1 MLGYVAVWDMM
12 RTYYRAARRIA
23 VARPILQRFLHLKIT
38 LSIHSMS
45 LIKIE
50 KACLSYGLQ
59 VLLDGIDLSIEKG
72 QRLCLIGRNGAGKSS
87 LLKVIA
93 GEVDLDKGDVVRQNG
108 LRVARLEQD
117 LPEADD
123 RLVIDAVAAGAEGLG
138 DVLKAYRE
146 LTHLPSLTDE
156 QMATLTHLQAQIDAN
171 DGWSLQQKVDEII
184 SRLDLPANKYMRELS
199 GGWRRRVA
207 LARALVLSPDV
218 LLLDEPTNHLDIA
231 AIEWLEKQLL
241 GFNGALVFITHDRS
255 LLQALA
261 THIVELDRG
270 HIRYWQG
277 DYESFLTYREQALAE
292 EARHNEL
299 FDKKLAQEEVWIRQ
313 GIKARRT
320 RNEGRVRALKALRE
334 ERKARRE
341 VVGKA
346 SFNVASSGDS
356 GKLVAELNDVSYR
369 YADKVILKNFSTRII
384 RGDRI
389 GLVGANG
396 AGKSTLLK
404 LILGE
409 LTPQEGTVRLG
420 TNLQVSYFDQLRD
433 QLDLDKSAVDNVAE
447 GRDFIEI
454 DGKNKHI
461 FSYLSDFL
469 FSGERARTPIRALSG
484 GERNRV
490 LLAKL
495 FSKTANLLVLDEPTN
510 DLDVETLEL
519 LEELLTD
526 YPGTILL
533 VSHDRAFLNNIV
545 SSVIAFEG
553 QGQVLE
559 YVGGYDDWIRQG
571 GTWTRADLP
580 EGKSTKETVA
590 PTPSVSAP
598 TEAPKTVAKPKKLSY
613 KLQRE
618 FEELPANIEQL
629 EKTIDTLQEQSS
641 ASGFYSQSQTEIDRV
656 LQALASAQHELEVC
670 FERWAELEDMQ
681 Q

>member
-1 MLGYVAVWDMM
+1 
-12 RTYYRAARRIA
+12 
-23 VARPILQRFLHLKIT
+23 
-38 LSIHSMS
+38 MS

-50 KACLSYGLQ
+50 KAGLSYGLQ
-59 VLLDGIDLSIEKG
+59 ILLDNVDLTIEKG

-93 GEVDLDKGDVVRQNG
+93 GEVDLDKGEVIRQG
-108 LRVARLEQD
+108 GIRIARLEQD

-123 RLVIDAVAAGAEGLG
+123 RLVFDAVAAGSDGLG
-138 DVLKAYRE
+138 QL
-146 LTHLPSLTDE
+146 LTEYHQLSNAADISDE
-156 QMATLTHLQAQIDAN
+156 QLTQMTRVQQQIEAR
-171 DGWSLQQKVDEII
+171 DGWSLQQKVEEIV
-184 SRLDLPANKYMRELS
+184 SRLDLPADKYMRELS

-207 LARALVLSPDV
+207 LARALVLEPDV

-261 THIVELDRG
+261 THIAELDRG
-270 HIRYWQG
+270 NLRYWSG
-277 DYESFLTYREQALAE
+277 DYASFLVYREQALAD

-334 ERKARRE
+334 ERSQRRE
-341 VVGKA
+341 VIGKA
-346 SFNVASSGDS
+346 NFTLASSGDS
-356 GKLVAELNDVSYR
+356 GKLVAELTDVC
-369 YADKVILKNFSTRII
+369 FSWGNKPIIKQFSSRIM

-409 LTPQEGTVRLG
+409 LQPQSGKVKLG
-420 TNLQVSYFDQLRD
+420 TNLQVAYFDQLRD
-433 QLDLDKSAVDNVAE
+433 QLDLNKNAVDNIAE
-447 GRDFIEI
+447 GREFIDI
-454 DGKNKHI
+454 DGKSKHI

-469 FSGERARTPIRALSG
+469 FSGERARTPLRALSG

-495 FSKTANLLVLDEPTN
+495 FSKAANLLVLDEPTN

-519 LEELLTD
+519 LEEILTD

-553 QGQVLE
+553 RGNVFE

-571 GTWTRADLP
+571 GKWTETDEIQAIPDTAAQP
-580 EGKSTKETVA
+580 ATSTTTAKAAV
-590 PTPSVSAP
+590 
-598 TEAPKTVAKPKKLSY
+598 KTKKLSY
-613 KLQRE
+613 KFQKE
-618 FEELPANIEQL
+618 FDELPLKIESLEGQL
-629 EKTIDTLQEQSS
+629 GRLQEETT
-641 ASGFYSQSQTEIDRV
+641 AADFYSQSATVVEKK
-656 LQALASAQHELEVC
+656 LQELAQVQQQLDDC

-681 Q
+681 QE

>member
-1 MLGYVAVWDMM
+1 
-12 RTYYRAARRIA
+12 
-23 VARPILQRFLHLKIT
+23 
-38 LSIHSMS
+38 MS

-50 KACLSYGLQ
+50 KAGLSYGLQ
-59 VLLDGIDLSIEKG
+59 VLLDGVELTIERG
-72 QRLCLIGRNGAGKSS
+72 QRLCLIGRNGTGKSS
-87 LLKVIA
+87 LLKVID
-93 GEVDLDKGDVVRQNG
+93 GEVDLDKGEVIRQTG
-108 LRVARLEQD
+108 IRVARLEQD

-123 RLVIDAVAAGAEGLG
+123 CLVFDAVAAGSKGVGELLAE
-138 DVLKAYRE
+138 YR
-146 LTHLPSLTDE
+146 LLSHAQDISDSQLAR
-156 QMATLTHLQAQIDAN
+156 MADLQHEIEKN
-171 DGWSLQQKVDEII
+171 DGWALQQKVDEII
-184 SRLDLPANKYMRELS
+184 SRLDLPAERYMRELS

-207 LARALVLSPDV
+207 LARALVIEPDV

-241 GFNGALVFITHDRS
+241 NYNGALVFITHDRS

-261 THIVELDRG
+261 THIAELDRG
-270 HIRYWQG
+270 HLRYWEG
-277 DYESFLTYREQALAE
+277 DYTSFLVYREQALAD

-299 FDKKLAQEEVWIRQ
+299 FDKRLAQEEVWIRQ
-313 GIKARRT
+313 GIKARRV

-334 ERKARRE
+334 TRSERRE

-346 SFNVASSGDS
+346 NFTLASGGDS
-356 GKLVAELNDVSYR
+356 GKLVADLVNVSYSWG
-369 YADKVILKNFSTRII
+369 DKKIVNQFSTRIM

-409 LTPQEGTVRLG
+409 LQPQSGSVKLG
-420 TNLQVSYFDQLRD
+420 TNLEVAYFDQLRD
-433 QLDLDKSAVDNVAE
+433 QLDLNKNAVDNIAG
-447 GRDFIEI
+447 GREFIEI
-454 DGKNKHI
+454 DGKSKHI

-469 FSGERARTPIRALSG
+469 FSGERARTPLRALSG

-495 FSKTANLLVLDEPTN
+495 FSKSANLLVLDEPTN

-519 LEELLTD
+519 LEDILTE
-526 YPGTILL
+526 YTGTLLL

-553 QGQVLE
+553 RGNVLE

-571 GTWTRADLP
+571 GKWTQADELP
-580 EGKSTKETVA
+580 A
-590 PTPSVSAP
+590 AIVSAP
-598 TEAPKTVAKPKKLSY
+598 AAESKKAEVVEVVSAKAPIKLKKLSY
-613 KLQRE
+613 KFQKE
-618 FEELPANIEQL
+618 FDELPQKIESIEKQL
-629 EKTIDTLQEQSS
+629 NTLQVITS
-641 ASGFYSQSQTEIDRV
+641 ASDFYSQPAAVVEQK
-656 LQALASAQHELEVC
+656 LQELAVIQQQLDDC

-681 Q
+681 QE

>member
-1 MLGYVAVWDMM
+1 
-12 RTYYRAARRIA
+12 
-23 VARPILQRFLHLKIT
+23 
-38 LSIHSMS
+38 MS

-50 KACLSYGLQ
+50 KAGLSYGLQ
-59 VLLDGIDLSIEKG
+59 VLLDGVDLTIERG
-72 QRLCLIGRNGAGKSS
+72 QRLCLIGRNGTGKSS
-87 LLKVIA
+87 LLKVLD
-93 GEVDLDKGDVVRQNG
+93 GEVDLDRGEVIRQTG
-108 LRVARLEQD
+108 IRIARLEQD

-123 RLVIDAVAAGAEGLG
+123 RLVFDAVAAGAKGVGEL
-138 DVLKAYRE
+138 LAEYRLLSHSSE
-146 LTHLPSLTDE
+146 ISDGQLAR
-156 QMATLTHLQAQIDAN
+156 MAALQHEIEVN
-171 DGWSLQQKVDEII
+171 DGWALQQKVDEII
-184 SRLDLPANKYMRELS
+184 SRLDLPAERYMRELS

-207 LARALVLSPDV
+207 LARALVIEPDV

-241 GFNGALVFITHDRS
+241 SYNGALVFITHDRS

-261 THIVELDRG
+261 THIAELDRG
-270 HIRYWQG
+270 HLRYWEG
-277 DYESFLTYREQALAE
+277 DYASFLVYREQALAD

-299 FDKKLAQEEVWIRQ
+299 FDKRLAQEEIWIRQ

-334 ERKARRE
+334 TRSQRRE
-341 VVGKA
+341 LVGKA
-346 SFNVASSGDS
+346 NFTLASGGDS
-356 GKLVAELNDVSYR
+356 GKLVADLSNVSYSWGE
-369 YADKVILKNFSTRII
+369 KKIVNQFSTRIM

-409 LTPQEGTVRLG
+409 LQPQSGSVKLG
-420 TNLQVSYFDQLRD
+420 SNLEVAYFDQLRD
-433 QLDLDKSAVDNVAE
+433 QLDLNKNAVDNIAG
-447 GRDFIEI
+447 GREFIDI
-454 DGKNKHI
+454 DGKSKHI

-469 FSGERARTPIRALSG
+469 FSGERARTPLRALSG

-495 FSKTANLLVLDEPTN
+495 FSKSANLLVLDEPTN

-519 LEELLTD
+519 LEDILTE
-526 YPGTILL
+526 YSGTLLL

-553 QGQVLE
+553 RGNVIE

-571 GTWTRADLP
+571 GKWTQADELP
-580 EGKSTKETVA
+580 PSATHLSLIESKKAVPVEQASSKA
-590 PTPSVSAP
+590 PT
-598 TEAPKTVAKPKKLSY
+598 KLKKLSY
-613 KLQRE
+613 KFQKE
-618 FEELPANIEQL
+618 FDELPQKIESIEKQL
-629 EKTIDTLQEQSS
+629 NELHTITNASDFYTQPPAVVEQKLQE
-641 ASGFYSQSQTEIDRV
+641 
-656 LQALASAQHELEVC
+656 LAATQQQLDDC

-681 Q
+681 QE

>member
-1 MLGYVAVWDMM
+1 
-12 RTYYRAARRIA
+12 
-23 VARPILQRFLHLKIT
+23 
-38 LSIHSMS
+38 MS

-50 KACLSYGLQ
+50 KAQLSYGLQ
-59 VLLDGIDLSIEKG
+59 VILDQVELVIEKG
-72 QRLCLIGRNGAGKSS
+72 QRLCLIGRNGTGKSS

-93 GEVDLDKGDVVRQNG
+93 GEVDLDKGEVIRQG
-108 LRVARLEQD
+108 GVKISRLEQD

-123 RLVIDAVAAGAEGLG
+123 RLVFDAVAAGLQGLG
-138 DVLKAYRE
+138 ELLAEYRC
-146 LTHLPSLTDE
+146 LAHSPSLDQAGLE
-156 QMATLTHLQAQIDAN
+156 RLTRLQQDIESR
-171 DGWSLQQKVDEII
+171 DGWRLQQKVEEVL
-184 SRLDLPANKYMRELS
+184 SRLELPAERFMRELS

-207 LARALVLSPDV
+207 LAKALVQEPDV

-261 THIVELDRG
+261 THIAELDRG
-270 HIRYWQG
+270 KLRYWTG
-277 DYESFLTYREQALAE
+277 DYLSFLTYREQALAE

-320 RNEGRVRALKALRE
+320 RNEGRVRALKALRV
-334 ERKARRE
+334 ERSQRRE
-341 VVGKA
+341 QIGKA
-346 SFNVASSGDS
+346 QFALAAGEQS
-356 GKLVAELNDVSYR
+356 GKLVAELNQVSYR
-369 YADKVILKNFSTRII
+369 WGEKTIVSDFSTLVV

-409 LTPQEGTVRLG
+409 LEPQAGSIRRG
-420 TNLQVSYFDQLRD
+420 TNLQIAYFDQLRD
-433 QLDLDKSAVDNVAE
+433 QLDLDKNAVDNIAE
-447 GRDFIEI
+447 GREFIDV
-454 DGKNKHI
+454 DGKSKHI

-469 FSGERARTPIRALSG
+469 FSGERARTPLRALSG

-495 FSKTANLLVLDEPTN
+495 FSKSANLLVLDEPTN

-519 LEELLTD
+519 LEEILTE
-526 YPGTILL
+526 YSGTVLL
-533 VSHDRAFLNNIV
+533 VSHDRAFLNNLV

-553 QGQVLE
+553 DGQVRE
-559 YVGGYDDWIRQG
+559 YVGGYDDWLRQG
-571 GTWTRADLP
+571 GTWTRDSVAERRDMLQTSVATQENAQAP
-580 EGKSTKETVA
+580 LEGKAKE
-590 PTPSVSAP
+590 PQKSR
-598 TEAPKTVAKPKKLSY
+598 KLSY

-618 FEELPANIEQL
+618 FDELPGQIEQL
-629 EKTIDTLQEQSS
+629 EAALAQLQKEVNSPDFYSRPQAQVESLLQQLAQTQEQLD
-641 ASGFYSQSQTEIDRV
+641 T
-656 LQALASAQHELEVC
+656 C

-681 Q
+681 QG

>member
-1 MLGYVAVWDMM
+1 
-12 RTYYRAARRIA
+12 
-23 VARPILQRFLHLKIT
+23 
-38 LSIHSMS
+38 MS

-50 KACLSYGLQ
+50 KASLSYGLQ
-59 VLLDGIDLSIEKG
+59 VLLDGVDLIIEKG

-93 GEVDLDKGDVVRQNG
+93 GEVDLDKGDVIRQSG
-108 LRVARLEQD
+108 IRIARLEQD

-123 RLVIDAVAAGAEGLG
+123 RLVFDAVAAGSDGLG
-138 DVLKAYRE
+138 QLLTEYRQ
-146 LTHLPSLTDE
+146 LSHGTTISDSQLARMT
-156 QMATLTHLQAQIDAN
+156 QLQHEIEVR
-171 DGWSLQQKVDEII
+171 DGWLLQQKVEEII
-184 SRLDLPANKYMRELS
+184 SRLDLPAERYMRELS

-207 LARALVLSPDV
+207 LARALVLEPDV

-241 GFNGALVFITHDRS
+241 AFNGALVFITHDRS

-261 THIVELDRG
+261 THIAELDRG
-270 HIRYWQG
+270 HLRYWQG
-277 DYESFLTYREQALAE
+277 DYASFLAYREQALAD

-334 ERKARRE
+334 ERSQRRE
-341 VVGKA
+341 LIGKA
-346 SFNVASSGDS
+346 NFNLGSSGDS
-356 GKLVAELNDVSYR
+356 GKLVAELVHVSY
-369 YADKVILKNFSTRII
+369 AWGNKHIIKQFSTRIM

-409 LTPQEGTVRLG
+409 LQPQSGKVKLG
-420 TNLQVSYFDQLRD
+420 TNLQIAYFDQLRD
-433 QLDLDKSAVDNVAE
+433 QLDLDKNAVDNIAE
-447 GRDFIEI
+447 GREVIEI
-454 DGKNKHI
+454 NGKSKHI

-469 FSGERARTPIRALSG
+469 FSGERARTPLRALSG

-495 FSKTANLLVLDEPTN
+495 FSKAANLLVLDEPTN

-519 LEELLTD
+519 LEEILID

-553 QGQVLE
+553 RGNVLE

-571 GTWTRADLP
+571 GKWTQADELP
-580 EGKSTKETVA
+580 QPAASATAAVA
-590 PTPSVSAP
+590 THAKAP
-598 TEAPKTVAKPKKLSY
+598 AKPKKLSY
-613 KLQRE
+613 KFQKE
-618 FEELPANIEQL
+618 FDELPQKIEAI
-629 EKTIDTLQEQSS
+629 E
-641 ASGFYSQSQTEIDRV
+641 R
-656 LQALASAQHELEVC
+656 ELEALNSETTGADFYLQPAAIVEKKLQQLAQLQQQLDNC

-681 Q
+681 QE

>member
-1 MLGYVAVWDMM
+1 
-12 RTYYRAARRIA
+12 
-23 VARPILQRFLHLKIT
+23 
-38 LSIHSMS
+38 MS

-50 KACLSYGLQ
+50 KAYLSYGLQ
-59 VLLDGIDLSIEKG
+59 VLLDSVELVVEKG
-72 QRLCLIGRNGAGKSS
+72 QRLCLIGRNGTGKSS

-93 GEVDLDKGDVVRQNG
+93 GEVDLDKGDVILQSGIRI
-108 LRVARLEQD
+108 ACLEQD
-117 LPEADD
+117 LPDADD
-123 RLVIDAVAAGAEGLG
+123 RLVFDSVASAFPGLG
-138 DVLKAYRE
+138 DILSEYHHLAHGSEFSEEVLARM
-146 LTHLPSLTDE
+146 
-156 QMATLTHLQAQIDAN
+156 QILQQAIEAR
-171 DGWSLQQKVDEII
+171 DGWTMQQRVEAILT
-184 SRLDLPANKYMRELS
+184 RLDLPADKYMRELS

-207 LARALVLSPDV
+207 LARALVLEPDV

-231 AIEWLEKQLL
+231 AIDWLEKQLL
-241 GFNGALVFITHDRS
+241 SFNGALVFITHDRS
-255 LLQALA
+255 LLQNLA

-270 HIRYWQG
+270 HLRYWSG
-277 DYESFLTYREQALAE
+277 DYASYLVYREQALAE

-299 FDKKLAQEEVWIRQ
+299 FDKKLAEEEVWIRQ

-320 RNEGRVRALKALRE
+320 RNEGRVRALKELRNV
-334 ERKARRE
+334 RAQRRE
-341 VVGKA
+341 VIGKA
-346 SFNVASSGDS
+346 NFALATGESS
-356 GKLVAELNDVSYR
+356 GKLVAELNNVSYSWGN
-369 YADKVILKNFSTRII
+369 KPIVKNFSATIV

-409 LTPQEGTVRLG
+409 LQPQAGSVRLG
-420 TNLQVSYFDQLRD
+420 TNLTVSYFDQLRD

-454 DGKNKHI
+454 EGKSKHI

-469 FSGERARTPIRALSG
+469 FSGERARTPLRALSG

-495 FSKTANLLVLDEPTN
+495 FSKSANLLVLDEPTN

-519 LEELLTD
+519 LEEILTD
-526 YPGTILL
+526 YQGTVLL

-553 QGQVLE
+553 RGNVLE

-571 GTWTRADLP
+571 GKWTEADAA
-580 EGKSTKETVA
+580 EVA
-590 PTPSVSAP
+590 PAAAAEKAAPVSATP
-598 TEAPKTVAKPKKLSY
+598 AAQPPSRGKKLSY

-618 FEELPANIEQL
+618 FDELPRQIEAL
-629 EKTIDTLQEQSS
+629 EQSVEVLKEQI
-641 ASGFYSQSQTEIDRV
+641 AQPDFYSQAVKLREEK
-656 LQALASAQHELEVC
+656 LQALAQAELQLETC

-681 Q
+681 QGE

>member
-1 MLGYVAVWDMM
+1 
-12 RTYYRAARRIA
+12 
-23 VARPILQRFLHLKIT
+23 
-38 LSIHSMS
+38 MS

-50 KACLSYGLQ
+50 KASLSYGLQ
-59 VLLDGIDLSIEKG
+59 VLLDGVDLSIEKG

-93 GEVDLDKGDVVRQNG
+93 GEVDLDKGDVIRQSG
-108 LRVARLEQD
+108 IRIARLEQD

-123 RLVIDAVAAGAEGLG
+123 RLVFDAVAAGSDGLG
-138 DVLKAYRE
+138 QLLTEYRQ
-146 LTHLPSLTDE
+146 LSHGLAISDSQLARMT
-156 QMATLTHLQAQIDAN
+156 QLQHEIEVR
-171 DGWSLQQKVDEII
+171 DGWLLQQKVEEII
-184 SRLDLPANKYMRELS
+184 SRLDLPAERYMRELS

-207 LARALVLSPDV
+207 LARALVLEPDV

-241 GFNGALVFITHDRS
+241 AFNGALVFITHDRS

-261 THIVELDRG
+261 THIAELDRG
-270 HIRYWQG
+270 HLRYWQG
-277 DYESFLTYREQALAE
+277 DYTSFLVYREQALAD

-334 ERKARRE
+334 ERAQRRE
-341 VVGKA
+341 LIGKA
-346 SFNVASSGDS
+346 NFNLGSSGDS
-356 GKLVAELNDVSYR
+356 GKLVAELVDVSY
-369 YADKVILKNFSTRII
+369 AWGNKHIIKQFSTRIM

-409 LTPQEGTVRLG
+409 LQPQSGKVKLG
-420 TNLQVSYFDQLRD
+420 TNLQIAYFDQLRD
-433 QLDLDKSAVDNVAE
+433 QLDLDKNAVDNIAE
-447 GRDFIEI
+447 GREVIEI
-454 DGKNKHI
+454 NGKSKHI

-469 FSGERARTPIRALSG
+469 FSGERARTPLRALSG

-495 FSKTANLLVLDEPTN
+495 FSKAANLLVLDEPTN

-519 LEELLTD
+519 LEEILID

-553 QGQVLE
+553 RGNVLE

-571 GTWTRADLP
+571 GKWTQADELP
-580 EGKSTKETVA
+580 QPAASATATLATNVKAPAKS
-590 PTPSVSAP
+590 
-598 TEAPKTVAKPKKLSY
+598 KKLSY
-613 KLQRE
+613 KFQKE
-618 FEELPANIEQL
+618 FDELPQKIEAI
-629 EKTIDTLQEQSS
+629 E
-641 ASGFYSQSQTEIDRV
+641 R
-656 LQALASAQHELEVC
+656 ELEMLNSEVAGADFYLQPAAIVEKKLQQLARLQQQLDNC

-681 Q
+681 QE

>member
-1 MLGYVAVWDMM
+1 
-12 RTYYRAARRIA
+12 
-23 VARPILQRFLHLKIT
+23 
-38 LSIHSMS
+38 MS

-50 KACLSYGLQ
+50 KASLSYGLQ
-59 VLLDGIDLSIEKG
+59 VLLDGVDLSIEKG

-93 GEVDLDKGDVVRQNG
+93 GEVDLDKGAVIRQSG
-108 LRVARLEQD
+108 IRIARLEQD

-123 RLVIDAVAAGAEGLG
+123 RLVFDAVAAGSDGLG
-138 DVLKAYRE
+138 QLLTEYRQ
-146 LTHLPSLTDE
+146 LSHGQAISDSQLARMT
-156 QMATLTHLQAQIDAN
+156 QLQHEIEVR
-171 DGWSLQQKVDEII
+171 DGWLLQQKVEEII
-184 SRLDLPANKYMRELS
+184 SRLDLPAERYMRELS

-207 LARALVLSPDV
+207 LARALVLEPDV

-231 AIEWLEKQLL
+231 AIDWLEKQLL
-241 GFNGALVFITHDRS
+241 VFNGALVFITHDRS

-261 THIVELDRG
+261 THIAELDRG
-270 HIRYWQG
+270 HLRYWQG
-277 DYESFLTYREQALAE
+277 DYASFLVYREQALAD

-334 ERKARRE
+334 ERAQRRE
-341 VVGKA
+341 LIGKA
-346 SFNVASSGDS
+346 NFNLGSSGDS
-356 GKLVAELNDVSYR
+356 GKLVAELVDVSYAWGNKHIIR
-369 YADKVILKNFSTRII
+369 QFSTRIM

-409 LTPQEGTVRLG
+409 LQPQSGKVKLG
-420 TNLQVSYFDQLRD
+420 TNLQIAYFDQLRD
-433 QLDLDKSAVDNVAE
+433 QLDLDKNAVDNIAE
-447 GRDFIEI
+447 GREVIEI
-454 DGKNKHI
+454 NGKSKHI

-469 FSGERARTPIRALSG
+469 FSGERARTPLRALSG

-495 FSKTANLLVLDEPTN
+495 FSKAANLLVLDEPTN

-519 LEELLTD
+519 LEEILID

-553 QGQVLE
+553 HGNVLE

-571 GTWTRADLP
+571 GKWTQADALP
-580 EGKSTKETVA
+580 QPAASATATIATNVKAPAKS
-590 PTPSVSAP
+590 
-598 TEAPKTVAKPKKLSY
+598 KKLSY
-613 KLQRE
+613 KFQKE
-618 FEELPANIEQL
+618 FDELPQKIEAL
-629 EKTIDTLQEQSS
+629 E
-641 ASGFYSQSQTEIDRV
+641 R
-656 LQALASAQHELEVC
+656 ELEVLNSEMAGADFYLQPAAIVEKKLQQLARLQQQLDNC
-670 FERWAELEDMQ
+670 FERWAELEDLQ
-681 Q
+681 QE

>member
-1 MLGYVAVWDMM
+1 
-12 RTYYRAARRIA
+12 
-23 VARPILQRFLHLKIT
+23 
-38 LSIHSMS
+38 MS

-50 KACLSYGLQ
+50 KAGLSYGLQ
-59 VLLDGIDLSIEKG
+59 VLLDGVDLTIERG
-72 QRLCLIGRNGAGKSS
+72 QRLCLIGRNGTGKSS

-93 GEVDLDKGDVVRQNG
+93 GEVDLDKGEVVRQTG
-108 LRVARLEQD
+108 IRVARLEQD

-123 RLVIDAVAAGAEGLG
+123 RLVFDAVAAGAQGVGEL
-138 DVLKAYRE
+138 LAEYRFISHSAE
-146 LTHLPSLTDE
+146 ISDAQLERMT
-156 QMATLTHLQAQIDAN
+156 QLQQKIEAN
-171 DGWSLQQKVDEII
+171 DGWLLQQKVEEII
-184 SRLDLPANKYMRELS
+184 SRLDLPADRYMRELS

-207 LARALVLSPDV
+207 LARALVLDPDV

-241 GFNGALVFITHDRS
+241 NFNGALVFITHDRS

-261 THIVELDRG
+261 THIAELDRG
-270 HIRYWQG
+270 HLRYWEG
-277 DYESFLTYREQALAE
+277 DYTSFLVYREQALAD

-334 ERKARRE
+334 TRSERRE

-346 SFNVASSGDS
+346 NFTLASSGDS
-356 GKLVAELNDVSYR
+356 GKLVADLVDVSYS
-369 YADKVILKNFSTRII
+369 YGDKVIVKNFSTRIM

-409 LTPQEGTVRLG
+409 LEPQSGSVKLG
-420 TNLQVSYFDQLRD
+420 TNLQIAYFDQLRD
-433 QLDLDKSAVDNVAE
+433 QLDLNKNAVDNIAQ
-447 GRDFIEI
+447 GREFIDI
-454 DGKNKHI
+454 DGKSKHI

-469 FSGERARTPIRALSG
+469 FSGERARTPLRALSG

-495 FSKTANLLVLDEPTN
+495 FSKSANLLVLDEPTN

-519 LEELLTD
+519 LEDILTE
-526 YPGTILL
+526 YPGTLLL

-553 QGQVLE
+553 RGNVLE
-559 YVGGYDDWIRQG
+559 YIGGYDDWIRQG
-571 GTWTRADLP
+571 GKWTQADELP
-580 EGKSTKETVA
+580 AAESPA
-590 PTPSVSAP
+590 PVIVEQKPAVSSEVVKAP
-598 TEAPKTVAKPKKLSY
+598 AKIKKLSY
-613 KLQRE
+613 KFQKE
-618 FEELPANIEQL
+618 FDELPQKIEHL
-629 EKTIDTLQEQSS
+629 ESSVEALAAITS
-641 ASGFYSQSQTEIDRV
+641 ASDFYSQPAAVVEQK
-656 LQALASAQHELEVC
+656 LQELATAQKQLDDC

-681 Q
+681 QE

>member
-1 MLGYVAVWDMM
+1 
-12 RTYYRAARRIA
+12 
-23 VARPILQRFLHLKIT
+23 
-38 LSIHSMS
+38 MS

-50 KACLSYGLQ
+50 KAGLSYGLQ
-59 VLLDGIDLSIEKG
+59 VLLDGVDLTIERG
-72 QRLCLIGRNGAGKSS
+72 QRLCLIGRNGTGKSS
-87 LLKVIA
+87 LLKVLD
-93 GEVDLDKGDVVRQNG
+93 GEVDLDRGEVIRQTG
-108 LRVARLEQD
+108 IRIARLEQD

-123 RLVIDAVAAGAEGLG
+123 RLVFDAVAAGAKGVGEL
-138 DVLKAYRE
+138 LAEYR
-146 LTHLPSLTDE
+146 SLSHAHEISDS
-156 QMATLTHLQAQIDAN
+156 QLARMAALQHEIEAN
-171 DGWSLQQKVDEII
+171 DGWALQQKVDEII
-184 SRLDLPANKYMRELS
+184 SRLDLPAERYMRELS

-207 LARALVLSPDV
+207 LARALVIEPDV

-241 GFNGALVFITHDRS
+241 NYNGALVFITHDRS

-261 THIVELDRG
+261 THIAELDRG
-270 HIRYWQG
+270 HLRYWEG
-277 DYESFLTYREQALAE
+277 DYASFLVYREQALAD

-299 FDKKLAQEEVWIRQ
+299 FDKRLAQEEVWIRQ

-334 ERKARRE
+334 TRSQRRE

-346 SFNVASSGDS
+346 NFTLASGGDS
-356 GKLVAELNDVSYR
+356 GKLVADLVDVSYSWG
-369 YADKVILKNFSTRII
+369 DKKIVNQFSTRIM

-409 LTPQEGTVRLG
+409 LQAQSGSVKLG
-420 TNLQVSYFDQLRD
+420 TNLEVAYFDQLRD
-433 QLDLDKSAVDNVAE
+433 QLDLNKNAVDNIAG
-447 GRDFIEI
+447 GREFIDI
-454 DGKNKHI
+454 DGKSKHI

-469 FSGERARTPIRALSG
+469 FSGERARTPLRALSG

-495 FSKTANLLVLDEPTN
+495 FSKSANLLVLDEPTN

-519 LEELLTD
+519 LEDILTE
-526 YPGTILL
+526 YTGTLLL

-553 QGQVLE
+553 RGNVIE

-571 GTWTRADLP
+571 GKWTQADELP
-580 EGKSTKETVA
+580 VPATNAPIIETKKIEPVEQVTSKA
-590 PTPSVSAP
+590 P
-598 TEAPKTVAKPKKLSY
+598 AKLKKLSY
-613 KLQRE
+613 KFQKE
-618 FEELPANIEQL
+618 FDELPQKIELIEKQL
-629 EKTIDTLQEQSS
+629 NALQTLTN
-641 ASGFYSQSQTEIDRV
+641 ASDFYSQPPAVVEQK
-656 LQALASAQHELEVC
+656 LQELAKTQQQLDDC

-681 Q
+681 QE

>member
-1 MLGYVAVWDMM
+1 
-12 RTYYRAARRIA
+12 
-23 VARPILQRFLHLKIT
+23 
-38 LSIHSMS
+38 MS

-50 KACLSYGLQ
+50 KAGLSYGLQ
-59 VLLDGIDLSIEKG
+59 VLLDGVDLTIERG
-72 QRLCLIGRNGAGKSS
+72 QRLCLIGRNGTGKSS
-87 LLKVIA
+87 LLKVID
-93 GEVDLDKGDVVRQNG
+93 GEVDLDKGDVIRQSG
-108 LRVARLEQD
+108 IRVARLEQD

-123 RLVIDAVAAGAEGLG
+123 RLVFDAVAAGAKGVGEL
-138 DVLKAYRE
+138 LAEYRLLSHAHDINDAQLARMAE
-146 LTHLPSLTDE
+146 LQH
-156 QMATLTHLQAQIDAN
+156 QIEMN
-171 DGWSLQQKVDEII
+171 DGWALQQKVDEII
-184 SRLDLPANKYMRELS
+184 SRLDLPAERYMRELS

-207 LARALVLSPDV
+207 LARALVIEPDV

-241 GFNGALVFITHDRS
+241 NYNGALVFITHDRS

-261 THIVELDRG
+261 THIAELDRG
-270 HIRYWQG
+270 HLRYWAG
-277 DYESFLTYREQALAE
+277 DYASFLVYREQALAD

-299 FDKKLAQEEVWIRQ
+299 FDKRLAQEEVWIRQ

-334 ERKARRE
+334 VRSQRRE

-346 SFNVASSGDS
+346 NFTLTAGGDS
-356 GKLVAELNDVSYR
+356 GKLVADLVDVSYSWGN
-369 YADKVILKNFSTRII
+369 KKIVNHFSTRIM

-409 LTPQEGTVRLG
+409 LQPQSGTVKLG
-420 TNLQVSYFDQLRD
+420 TNLEVAYFDQLRD
-433 QLDLDKSAVDNVAE
+433 QLDLDKNAVDNIAG
-447 GRDFIEI
+447 GREFIDI
-454 DGKNKHI
+454 DGKSKHI

-469 FSGERARTPIRALSG
+469 FSGERARTPLRALSG

-495 FSKTANLLVLDEPTN
+495 FSKSANLLVLDEPTN

-519 LEELLTD
+519 LEDILTE
-526 YPGTILL
+526 YSGTLLL

-553 QGQVLE
+553 RGNVLE

-571 GTWTRADLP
+571 GKWTQADELP
-580 EGKSTKETVA
+580 AATPETPVIEPKKQEATEAASTKA
-590 PTPSVSAP
+590 P
-598 TEAPKTVAKPKKLSY
+598 AKLKKLSY
-613 KLQRE
+613 KFQKE
-618 FEELPANIEQL
+618 FDELPQKIEL
-629 EKTIDTLQEQSS
+629 IENKLNELQAVAA
-641 ASGFYSQSQTEIDRV
+641 ASDFYSQAPAVVEQK
-656 LQALASAQHELEVC
+656 LQELAQVQQQLDDC

-681 Q
+681 QE

>member
-1 MLGYVAVWDMM
+1 
-12 RTYYRAARRIA
+12 
-23 VARPILQRFLHLKIT
+23 
-38 LSIHSMS
+38 MS

-50 KACLSYGLQ
+50 KAGLSYGLQ
-59 VLLDGIDLSIEKG
+59 VLLDGVDLTIERG
-72 QRLCLIGRNGAGKSS
+72 QRLCLIGRNGTGKSS
-87 LLKVIA
+87 LLKVID
-93 GEVDLDKGDVVRQNG
+93 GEVDLDKGDVIRQTG
-108 LRVARLEQD
+108 IRVARLEQD

-123 RLVIDAVAAGAEGLG
+123 RLVFDAVAAGAKGVGEL
-138 DVLKAYRE
+138 LAEYR
-146 LTHLPSLTDE
+146 LLSHAHDINDAQLAR
-156 QMATLTHLQAQIDAN
+156 MADLQHQIEIN
-171 DGWSLQQKVDEII
+171 DGWALQQKVDEII
-184 SRLDLPANKYMRELS
+184 SRLDLPAERYMRELS

-207 LARALVLSPDV
+207 LARALVIEPDV

-241 GFNGALVFITHDRS
+241 NYNGALVFITHDRS

-261 THIVELDRG
+261 THIAELDRG
-270 HIRYWQG
+270 HLRYWAG
-277 DYESFLTYREQALAE
+277 DYASFLVYREQALAD

-299 FDKKLAQEEVWIRQ
+299 FDKRLAQEEVWIRQ

-334 ERKARRE
+334 VRSERRE

-346 SFNVASSGDS
+346 NFTLATGGDS
-356 GKLVAELNDVSYR
+356 GKLVADLVDVSYSWG
-369 YADKVILKNFSTRII
+369 DKKIVNRFSTRIM

-409 LTPQEGTVRLG
+409 LQPQSGSVKLG
-420 TNLQVSYFDQLRD
+420 TNLEVAYFDQLRD
-433 QLDLDKSAVDNVAE
+433 QLDLDKNAVDNIAG
-447 GRDFIEI
+447 GREFIDI
-454 DGKNKHI
+454 DGKSKHI

-469 FSGERARTPIRALSG
+469 FSGERARTPLRALSG

-495 FSKTANLLVLDEPTN
+495 FSKSANLLVLDEPTN

-519 LEELLTD
+519 LEDILTE
-526 YPGTILL
+526 YSGTLLL

-553 QGQVLE
+553 RGNVLE

-571 GTWTRADLP
+571 GKWTQADELP
-580 EGKSTKETVA
+580 IASPNTPTIAPQKPEVTEAVGTKA
-590 PTPSVSAP
+590 PT
-598 TEAPKTVAKPKKLSY
+598 KLKKLSY
-613 KLQRE
+613 KFQKE
-618 FEELPANIEQL
+618 FDELPQKIELIETKLTELQ
-629 EKTIDTLQEQSS
+629 TAAAAIDFYNQTPAVVEQKLQE
-641 ASGFYSQSQTEIDRV
+641 
-656 LQALASAQHELEVC
+656 LAQVQQQLDDC

-681 Q
+681 QEQ

>member
-1 MLGYVAVWDMM
+1 
-12 RTYYRAARRIA
+12 
-23 VARPILQRFLHLKIT
+23 
-38 LSIHSMS
+38 MS

-50 KACLSYGLQ
+50 KAGLSYGLQ
-59 VLLDGIDLSIEKG
+59 VLLDGVDLTIERG
-72 QRLCLIGRNGAGKSS
+72 QRLCLIGRNGTGKSS

-93 GEVDLDKGDVVRQNG
+93 GEVDLDKGEVIKQTGIRI
-108 LRVARLEQD
+108 ARLEQD

-123 RLVIDAVAAGAEGLG
+123 RLVFDAVAAGAHGIGEL
-138 DVLKAYRE
+138 LAEYR
-146 LTHLPSLTDE
+146 SLSHSADISDQQLERMT
-156 QMATLTHLQAQIDAN
+156 QLQQQIEAN
-171 DGWSLQQKVDEII
+171 DGWALQQKVEEII
-184 SRLDLPANKYMRELS
+184 SRLDLPADRFMRELS

-207 LARALVLSPDV
+207 LARALVLEPDV

-241 GFNGALVFITHDRS
+241 SFNGALVFITHDRS

-261 THIVELDRG
+261 THIAELDRG
-270 HIRYWQG
+270 HLRYWEG
-277 DYESFLTYREQALAE
+277 DYTSFLVYREQVLAD

-334 ERKARRE
+334 TRSQRRE
-341 VVGKA
+341 LVGKA
-346 SFNVASSGDS
+346 NFSLATSGDS
-356 GKLVAELNDVSYR
+356 GKLVADLSDVSY
-369 YADKVILKNFSTRII
+369 AWGDKPVVKNFSTRIM

-409 LTPQEGTVRLG
+409 LEPQGGSVKLG
-420 TNLQVSYFDQLRD
+420 TNLQIAYFDQLRD
-433 QLDLDKSAVDNVAE
+433 QLDLNKNAVDNIAE
-447 GRDFIEI
+447 GREFIDI
-454 DGKNKHI
+454 DGKSKHI

-469 FSGERARTPIRALSG
+469 FSGERARTPLRALSG

-495 FSKTANLLVLDEPTN
+495 FSKSANLLVLDEPTN

-519 LEELLTD
+519 LEDILTD
-526 YPGTILL
+526 YPGTLLL

-553 QGQVLE
+553 RGNVLE
-559 YVGGYDDWIRQG
+559 YVGGYDDWLRQG
-571 GTWTRADLP
+571 GKWTQADELP
-580 EGKSTKETVA
+580 ASTAPVA
-590 PTPSVSAP
+590 EKNAVD
-598 TEAPKTVAKPKKLSY
+598 APKVAAKSKKLSY
-613 KLQRE
+613 KFQKE
-618 FEELPANIEQL
+618 FDELPQKIEQL
-629 EKTIDTLQEQSS
+629 EAKLDALTAITGAAD
-641 ASGFYSQSQTEIDRV
+641 FYSQAATTVEQKLQELAAV
-656 LQALASAQHELEVC
+656 QQALDDC

-681 Q
+681 QE

>member
-1 MLGYVAVWDMM
+1 
-12 RTYYRAARRIA
+12 
-23 VARPILQRFLHLKIT
+23 
-38 LSIHSMS
+38 MS

-50 KACLSYGLQ
+50 KAGLSYGLQ
-59 VLLDGIDLSIEKG
+59 VLLDGVDLTIERG
-72 QRLCLIGRNGAGKSS
+72 QRLCLIGRNGTGKSS
-87 LLKVIA
+87 FLKVID
-93 GEVDLDKGDVVRQNG
+93 GEVDLDKGEVIRQTG
-108 LRVARLEQD
+108 IRIARLEQD

-123 RLVIDAVAAGAEGLG
+123 RLVFDAVAAGAKGVGALLAE
-138 DVLKAYRE
+138 YR
-146 LTHLPSLTDE
+146 LLSHSPDISDSQLAR
-156 QMATLTHLQAQIDAN
+156 MADLQHEIEKN
-171 DGWSLQQKVDEII
+171 DGWALQQKVDEII
-184 SRLDLPANKYMRELS
+184 SRLDLPAERYMRELS

-207 LARALVLSPDV
+207 LARALVIEPDV

-241 GFNGALVFITHDRS
+241 NYNGALVFITHDRS

-261 THIVELDRG
+261 THIAELDRG
-270 HIRYWQG
+270 HLRYWAG
-277 DYESFLTYREQALAE
+277 DYTSFLVYREQALAD

-299 FDKKLAQEEVWIRQ
+299 FDKRLAQEEVWIRQ

-334 ERKARRE
+334 TRSERRE

-346 SFNVASSGDS
+346 NFSLASGGDS
-356 GKLVAELNDVSYR
+356 GKLVADLVDVSYSWG
-369 YADKVILKNFSTRII
+369 DKKIVNQFSTRIM

-409 LTPQEGTVRLG
+409 LQPQSGSVKLG
-420 TNLQVSYFDQLRD
+420 TNLEVAYFDQLRD
-433 QLDLDKSAVDNVAE
+433 QLDLNKNAVDNIAG
-447 GRDFIEI
+447 GREFIDI
-454 DGKNKHI
+454 DGKSKHI

-469 FSGERARTPIRALSG
+469 FSGERARTPLRALSG

-495 FSKTANLLVLDEPTN
+495 FSKSANLLVLDEPTN

-519 LEELLTD
+519 LEDILTE
-526 YPGTILL
+526 YTGTLLL

-553 QGQVLE
+553 RGNVLE
-559 YVGGYDDWIRQG
+559 YVGGYDDWLRQG
-571 GTWTRADLP
+571 GQWTQADELP
-580 EGKSTKETVA
+580 AAVA
-590 PTPSVSAP
+590 ATSAIEPKKTEIAEAVSSKAP
-598 TEAPKTVAKPKKLSY
+598 VKLKKLSY
-613 KLQRE
+613 KFQKE
-618 FEELPANIEQL
+618 FDELPKKIEVIEKQLNELQAVTTAN
-629 EKTIDTLQEQSS
+629 D
-641 ASGFYSQSQTEIDRV
+641 FYSQAATVVEKK
-656 LQALASAQHELEVC
+656 LQELASLQQQLDDC

-681 Q
+681 QE